1 MVKEIRNNNTA
12 FHQYM
17 NEARLHTLKYE
28 DIVLFEERYHRE
40 KIPLTVD
47 KRTKKKSL
55 QCVKIGFQEFKK
67 KVEEYGYFDFLNEMN
82 YYAAAF

>member
-1 MVKEIRNNNTA
+1 
-12 FHQYM
+12 M

-55 QCVKIGFQEFKK
+55 
-67 KVEEYGYFDFLNEMN
+67 
-82 YYAAAF
+82 